1 MAKSV
6 YPNQFKVVSGI
17 RPKKDKDHLYTKVSI
32 DALQKVC
39 NDLNGVALKLY
50 LYLVKNQEDFELA
63 LSPTAAKA
71 WGIKK
76 DSYYNAKDELIEKGY
91 LVEKGNLTYEFMEL
105 PNHAS
110 ANAETPKP
118 QVTYDRDKLVSIRD
132 MELRQVVGDIVWLE
146 DDVVQLPTGAV
157 RKVLPF

>member
-1 MAKSV
+1 
-6 YPNQFKVVSGI
+6 
-17 RPKKDKDHLYTKVSI
+17 
-32 DALQKVC
+32 
-39 NDLNGVALKLY
+39 
-50 LYLVKNQEDFELA
+50 
-63 LSPTAAKA
+63 
-71 WGIKK
+71 
-76 DSYYNAKDELIEKGY
+76 LIEKGY

-146 DDVVQLPTGAV
+146 DDVV
-157 RKVLPF
+157 